1 MRPAEPFLTSTR
13 SALPH
18 LSELAH
24 AAEGGR
30 GESLVTRVAAAGV
43 LCAAVAAIVW
53 YVVEA
58 VLAL

>member
-1 MRPAEPFLTSTR
+1 VRPAEPFLTGSR
-13 SALPH
+13 PALQDLP
-18 LSELAH
+18 ELAH
-24 AAEGGR
+24 AAESGR

-58 VLAL
+58 VLAF